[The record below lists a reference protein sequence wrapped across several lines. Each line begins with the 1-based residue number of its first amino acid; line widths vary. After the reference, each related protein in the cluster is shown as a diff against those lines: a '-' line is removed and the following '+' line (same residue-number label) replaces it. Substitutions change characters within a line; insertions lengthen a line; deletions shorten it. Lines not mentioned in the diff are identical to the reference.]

1 MIRRELEKDPELKN
15 ENWERFL
22 PHFKNRNVQRKKKIK
37 KVGLFFLSSR
47 VFPCFFLFSFP
58 HELNNVQHDLNKRA
72 NSLDKATCGGK
83 EKEQRR
89 VSTSAYAQKR
99 GLVLLRLLIVK
110 GASSVCIEHLCR
122 TCRWRLESTS
132 SMFLAYSAPIPTI
145 PFV

>member
-1 MIRRELEKDPELKN
+1 MKTGSGSCLTSKTATCSGRKRSRRS
-15 ENWERFL
+15 
-22 PHFKNRNVQRKKKIK
+22 VY
-37 KVGLFFLSSR
+37 FF
-47 VFPCFFLFSFP
+47 VFPSFFLFSFPP

-110 GASSVCIEHLCR
+110 GASLVCIEHLCR

>member
-1 MIRRELEKDPELKN
+1 MKTGSGSCLTSKTATCSGRKRSRRSVYFFCLPE
-15 ENWERFL
+15 
-22 PHFKNRNVQRKKKIK
+22 
-37 KVGLFFLSSR
+37 SSH
-47 VFPCFFLFSFP
+47 VFFLFSFP

>member
-37 KVGLFFLSSR
+37 KVGFFFC
-47 VFPCFFLFSFP
+47 FPKFFSFSFPP

-110 GASSVCIEHLCR
+110 GASLVCIEHLCR